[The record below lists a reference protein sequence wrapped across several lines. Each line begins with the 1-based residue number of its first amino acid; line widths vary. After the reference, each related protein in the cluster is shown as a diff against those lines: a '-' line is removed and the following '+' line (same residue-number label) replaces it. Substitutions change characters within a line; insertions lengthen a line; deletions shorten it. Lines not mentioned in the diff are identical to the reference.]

1 MDNAAA
7 PNMMNLGRMDNSEN
21 ENEGHPAAAWQDQG
35 DNKRPQSVCQI
46 RKKMAPPD
54 LRGGIPLRP
63 FRRRSVDG
71 GQRDN
76 IRIRRSAGPLQIQ
89 WGMPCIDCY
98 RSVMTRSAVRVYGE
112 FFHQGWRIFGSDRE
126 LVTIFDVLVVTEVL
140 RCATCLVHA
149 IRSHRR
155 PAELESDNCG
165 NDVHEATDHGR
176 NIAWTGKGLPAG
188 PHSAAMCHPVQHAD

>member
-21 ENEGHPAAAWQDQG
+21 ENEGHPAAAWQDWG
-35 DNKRPQSVCQI
+35 CTERPKSICQI
-46 RKKMAPPD
+46 RENMAPPD

-71 GQRDN
+71 GQPDD

-89 WGMPCIDCY
+89 RGMPRID
-98 RSVMTRSAVRVYGE
+98 RNRGVMTRCAVGVYGE
-112 FFHQGWRIFGSDRE
+112 FFHYGRSIFGSDRK
-126 LVTIFDVLVVTEVL
+126 LVTVLDVLVMAEVL
-140 RCATCLVHA
+140 RSAARLVHA

-155 PAELESDNCG
+155 PAELESDNGC

-176 NIAWTGKGLPAG
+176 NIAWPDDGLPAG
-188 PHSAAMCHPVQHAD
+188 PRAAVTCHPVQHAG